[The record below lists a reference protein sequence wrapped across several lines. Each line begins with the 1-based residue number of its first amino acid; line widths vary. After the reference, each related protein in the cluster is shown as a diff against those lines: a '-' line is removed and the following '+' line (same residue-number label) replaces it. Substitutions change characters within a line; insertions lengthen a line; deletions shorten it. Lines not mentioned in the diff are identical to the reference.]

1 MIWLNSLKYTYF
13 KLSAI
18 FPKVR
23 PLIFIVLLEINS
35 SLDFQV
41 TYLLWHIN
49 FL

>member
-1 MIWLNSLKYTYF
+1 MIWLNCLKYTYF
-13 KLSAI
+13 NLSNI
-18 FPKVR
+18 FLRVS

-49 FL
+49 FS